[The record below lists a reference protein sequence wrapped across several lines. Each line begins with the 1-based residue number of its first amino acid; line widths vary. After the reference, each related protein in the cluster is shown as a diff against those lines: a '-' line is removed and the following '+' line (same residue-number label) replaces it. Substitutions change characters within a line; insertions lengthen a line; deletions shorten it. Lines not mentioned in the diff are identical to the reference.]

1 MFDKWIEDH
10 REEIIAKTQGILRI
24 DSVGTSAISPER
36 PFGQGCAD
44 ALDYVLNLGREIG
57 FAVKNVDGY
66 AGHIEYGE
74 GDDYIAV
81 LAHLDVVPVGT
92 GWTHPPFGAEIHEG
106 KIYARGAI
114 DDKGPGMAG
123 LFALQA
129 VKEAGLPLGKKV
141 RVIFGLDE
149 ESDWR
154 CMDHYFKQ
162 EPKPIGGFTPDAEF
176 PLIYAEKGI
185 MAFDLDKKRELEK
198 ADAAVVVRHFSA
210 GQRINMVPDGCR
222 VVLDVNDNSVDV
234 VAGRLRE
241 EALATGILADVDVED
256 RTIILNVQGVSA
268 HASMPHT
275 GVNAIVQAAK
285 LLGVLDTADKDLWEF
300 IAENDTAGERIGIA
314 LECGATGPLT
324 ANLAIASIDMEH
336 VKLSYD
342 VRFPVDRTIEE
353 LHEMIR
359 EKVGKEGFTVD
370 HSVHGSNLLPHYV
383 PKDSEIVQTLLR
395 VYREATGDHS
405 EPLTIGGGT
414 YARAIP
420 NAVAFGAL
428 FPGQEELAHQKDEN
442 WAVEDLI
449 RCTKIFAKA
458 IYELAK

>member
-1 MFDKWIEDH
+1 MFDKWIDDH
-10 REEIIAKTQGILRI
+10 REEIIAKTQGVLRI
-24 DSVGTSAISPER
+24 DSVGMPAISPER

-44 ALDYVLNLGREIG
+44 ALEYVLNLGREMG

-74 GDDYIAV
+74 GDEYIAV
-81 LAHLDVVPVGT
+81 LAHLDVVPVGS
-92 GWTHPPFGAEIHEG
+92 GWTYPPFAAEIHNG

-123 LFALQA
+123 LFALKA
-129 VKEAGLPLGKKV
+129 VQESGLPLGKKV

-149 ESDWR
+149 ETDWR
-154 CMDHYFKQ
+154 CMDHYFKV
-162 EPKPIGGFTPDAEF
+162 EPKPLGGFTPDAVF

-198 ADAAVVVRHFSA
+198 EGAAVVVRHFSA

-222 VVLDVNDNSVDV
+222 AVLDVNDNSVEV
-234 VAGRLRE
+234 VAGQLRD
-241 EALATGILADVDVED
+241 EALATGTLADVDVED
-256 RTIILNVQGVSA
+256 RTIILTVQGIAA
-268 HASMPHT
+268 HASRPQK
-275 GVNAIVQAAK
+275 GVNAIVQAAR

-300 IAENDTAGERIGIA
+300 LAENDTEGERLGIKI
-314 LECGATGPLT
+314 ECGVTGPLT
-324 ANLAIASIDMEH
+324 ANLGVASIDMEH
-336 VKLSYD
+336 VKLSYN
-342 VRFPVDRTIEE
+342 VRFPVERTIEE

-359 EKVGKEGFTVD
+359 AKVGPEGFTVD
-370 HSVHGSNLLPHYV
+370 HSVLGSNLNPHYV

-395 VYREATGDHS
+395 VYREATGDNS

-428 FPGQEELAHQKDEN
+428 FPGQEELAHQRDEN
-442 WAVEDLI
+442 WRVDDLI
-449 RCTKIFAKA
+449 SCTKIFAKA